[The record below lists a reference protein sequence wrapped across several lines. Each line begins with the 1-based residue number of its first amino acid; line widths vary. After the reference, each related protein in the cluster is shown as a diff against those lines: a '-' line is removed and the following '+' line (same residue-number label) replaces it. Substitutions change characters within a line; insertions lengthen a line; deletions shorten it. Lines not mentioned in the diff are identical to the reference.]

1 MKTGKKKNVNTNRL
15 HHPNTEH
22 RNINIDTN
30 LGVHIVLSFKTVLKH
45 AEQRTHTKQNKT
57 KKMAIHARLNIVA
70 CKMLKQTP
78 SKYWQN
84 VYAYFL
90 FYKLNCIC
98 FWIISHKFHLQ
109 LCARASKFENFC
121 LQSVCFIIQTFKL
134 ISPSS
139 CQFSI
144 YFVAFVLSE
153 RHLHGFANI
162 PNLLHCI
169 VVVFCSR
176 NRSNPSHIKHSNR
189 FIVRYANVG
198 GIVIPR
204 SPWRHSTQY
213 FSFHNWLKC
222 TDQQTGNNSFSMRL
236 YWAANHRRICKKGKY
251 SIKRICCAA
260 VAAVGA
266 AAGRTLGCS
275 TTTGRPSIVML
286 LWRHLHLA
294 MLVKYTIFLIS
305 THTQTS
311 LWLAPQR

>member
-1 MKTGKKKNVNTNRL
+1 MHIFCFINWIVFAFGSSRTNSISNCVRAP
-15 HHPNTEH
+15 PN
-22 RNINIDTN
+22 
-30 LGVHIVLSFKTVLKH
+30 
-45 AEQRTHTKQNKT
+45 
-57 KKMAIHARLNIVA
+57 
-70 CKMLKQTP
+70 
-78 SKYWQN
+78 SK
-84 VYAYFL
+84 
-90 FYKLNCIC
+90 I
-98 FWIISHKFHLQ
+98 
-109 LCARASKFENFC
+109 FC

-153 RHLHGFANI
+153 RHLDGFANI
-162 PNLLHCI
+162 PNL
-169 VVVFCSR
+169 CSR

-305 THTQTS
+305 THT
-311 LWLAPQR
+311 